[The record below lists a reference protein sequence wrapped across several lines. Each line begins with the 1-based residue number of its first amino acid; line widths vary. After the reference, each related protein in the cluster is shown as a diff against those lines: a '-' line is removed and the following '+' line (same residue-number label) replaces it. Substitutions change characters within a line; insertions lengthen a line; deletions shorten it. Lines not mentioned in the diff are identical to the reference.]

1 MVYCRVD
8 EHPTSEE
15 KSGVDLLGFLK
26 GYGLIHDKVMEQQ
39 IDEHYD
45 PVRISLISIPVRWGW
60 EGEGDL

>member
-45 PVRISLISIPVRWGW
+45 PVRISLISIPVR
-60 EGEGDL
+60 